1 MWHRDPVPARPSAA
15 RTQLTPARV
24 VSAALDLT
32 RAQGIDSWSVRDLA
46 TALDT
51 WPNTIAHHVG
61 TREQVCQAV
70 VERVVAAMT
79 NPPPELAWQDWFRTF
94 LRDGREVLL
103 EYRGVA
109 RRLCRDGPAV
119 PSAMPIME
127 RGVTRLLDAGFG
139 DDAPRA
145 YSLLLNSALLLVA
158 LADDRAEAGQ
168 QRSEVAERIRA
179 FAPGPETAPAWLVM
193 HGFLS
198 GWADD
203 GERTFTEMFDFTVDC
218 VIAGLE
224 MRLR

>member
-1 MWHRDPVPARPSAA
+1 MAA
-15 RTQLTPARV
+15 RTPASRAQLTPDRV

-32 RAQGIDSWSVRDLA
+32 RERGIDGWSLRDLA
-46 TALDT
+46 ATLDT
-51 WPNTIAHHVG
+51 WPNTVSYHVG

-70 VERVVAAMT
+70 VERVVGEMT
-79 NPPPELAWQDWFRTF
+79 NPPADLPWQDWFRSF
-94 LRDGREVLL
+94 LRDGRDVLL
-103 EYRGVA
+103 RYRGVA

-127 RGVTRLLDAGFG
+127 RGLTRLIDGGFG

-158 LADDRAEAGQ
+158 LVDDRVETGQ
-168 QRSEVAERIRA
+168 ERGDVADRIRG
-179 FAPGPETAPAWLVM
+179 FAPGPDTAPAWALM
-193 HGFLS
+193 HGFLN
-198 GWADD
+198 GWASD

-218 VIAGLE
+218 VVAGLE